1 MLFIIGCMVVVA
13 IIIYQR
19 ATGIIRV
26 NPLSHQAQSLIPT
39 ATPDYQN
46 DDDNEDSADEAP
58 SAISEQARAAIRR
71 LVENNQAMEA
81 IQLYRRL
88 YKVDLATAKKAIAQL
103 R

>member
-1 MLFIIGCMVVVA
+1 MLTFIGFMVVAA
-13 IIIYQR
+13 IIVYKR

-26 NPLSHQAQSLIPT
+26 NPMPLQGRSVTSAGST
-39 ATPDYQN
+39 
-46 DDDNEDSADEAP
+46 DDEAEDDTEAP

-88 YKVDLATAKKAIAQL
+88 YKVDLATAKKAIAAL